1 MSLIKIENESNMDQY
16 FYLDKNNANK
26 LEIAFNLTDKG
37 KEWKEIGDNL
47 YNFSIG
53 VKIYQ
58 LLVSKEKFHFLRNLA
73 NEKNITKISRK
84 KDNN

>member
-1 MSLIKIENESNMDQY
+1 MSLIRIENESNMDQY

-53 VKIYQ
+53 IKIDK

-73 NEKNITKISRK
+73 NEKNITKIIRK